1 MVRAQDV
8 ARRRPWRKILV
19 DWAYTRLRVMGHGES
34 LERDLEQ
41 TRIRQASSAAERDA
55 YLRQRDEA
63 IGERNELLRQRDI
76 AIGERNEFLRQ
87 RDEAI
92 AAGDRLATHLAHL
105 QAGAR
110 ARFRPAHLRSP
121 QNSIFLATLPKS
133 GTEFVRGGIHDATQL
148 IDPQQL
154 WDAELVQQFWTGYCN
169 RTDVGG
175 TGLFVSE
182 RLNLSELSNLVP
194 NGFLQASHCMANYHN
209 LCTLRD
215 APFKRVSVLVR
226 DPRDATVS
234 WTYHVRTLP
243 PHLLHFNSF
252 MQHLPA
258 DYFEWPHQRQLSF
271 QVRTF
276 LPAAVNWIESWLDAA
291 ERPQHGLSIQ
301 IIPFPMLRDDP
312 LRMFEQIF
320 AFHGINDYDLSR
332 ITPPTV
338 GERNF
343 REGGSGAWR
352 EEFSEE
358 DRVLA
363 ASLMGSRIERMLERL
378 AVG

>member
-1 MVRAQDV
+1 
-8 ARRRPWRKILV
+8 
-19 DWAYTRLRVMGHGES
+19 
-34 LERDLEQ
+34 
-41 TRIRQASSAAERDA
+41 
-55 YLRQRDEA
+55 
-63 IGERNELLRQRDI
+63 
-76 AIGERNEFLRQ
+76 
-87 RDEAI
+87 
-92 AAGDRLATHLAHL
+92 
-105 QAGAR
+105 
-110 ARFRPAHLRSP
+110 
-121 QNSIFLATLPKS
+121 
-133 GTEFVRGGIHDATQL
+133 
-148 IDPQQL
+148 
-154 WDAELVQQFWTGYCN
+154 
-169 RTDVGG
+169 
-175 TGLFVSE
+175 
-182 RLNLSELSNLVP
+182 VP

-258 DYFEWPHQRQLSF
+258 DYFKWTHQQQLSF
-271 QVRTF
+271 QVTTF

-291 ERPQHGLSIQ
+291 ERSEHGLSIQ

-320 AFHGINDYDLSR
+320 AFHGIADYDLSR
-332 ITPPTV
+332 IKPPAV

-343 REGGSGAWR
+343 RDGSSGAWR

-358 DRVLA
+358 DRALA
-363 ASLMGSRIERMLERL
+363 ASLMGSRIERMPERIV
-378 AVG
+378 AQ

>member
-19 DWAYTRLRVMGHGES
+19 DWAYARLRVMGHGES
-34 LERDLEQ
+34 LERELEQ
-41 TRIRQASSAAERDA
+41 TRIRQASLAAERDA

-169 RTDVGG
+169 RADVGG

-363 ASLMGSRIERMLERL
+363 ASLMGSRLERL